1 MTYVADQTSEEIRA
15 HMRML
20 QALPGWNDP
29 LSTRLFDEIQLLDRQ
44 MVDAGRWR
52 RLVNASEM
60 AFPVAAIS
68 DDPEND
74 GLMIYGRKRME
85 AFIDRLDEIPA
96 IYQGC

>member
-1 MTYVADQTSEEIRA
+1 MTYVTDQTSDEIRA

-20 QALPGWNDP
+20 KALPGWNDP
-29 LSTRLFDEIQLLDRQ
+29 LSDRLFKEIQLLDAQ
-44 MVDAGRWR
+44 AVDASRWR

-74 GLMIYGRKRME
+74 GPMVYGRKRME
-85 AFIDRLDEIPA
+85 SFMDGLDEIPNT
-96 IYQGC
+96 YSE